1 MAAVKDSSR
10 TRYNGRKLS
19 EDAIRTILTR
29 TDLTM
34 RQVADLYGVAPET
47 AQKIRRGDSYSDV
60 LPELP
65 RIKRTQQERTTG
77 PRCNECV
84 HDLDGRCTL
93 GFPERIRS
101 NAAAVVCAA
110 YATGRVL

>member
-1 MAAVKDSSR
+1 MSL
-10 TRYNGRKLS
+10 RKLN

-29 TDLTM
+29 ADLTM
-34 RQVADLYGVAPET
+34 RQVADMFDVNPSLPE
-47 AQKIRRGDSYSDV
+47 KIRRGEIYTDV

-65 RIKRTQQERTTG
+65 RIKRTQQEKATG

-84 HDLDGRCTL
+84 LDLHGRCTL

-101 NAAAVVCAA
+101 NTAAVVCAA
-110 YATGRVL
+110 YATGRVV